1 MIHGSPYDLRVLGYT
16 VIHQKSNNNE
26 IFLESKVNINRHQIG
41 PVVLEDGINLLSK
54 WLHLEL
60 FQQKTK
66 TLSSA
71 TLTTEPLFVIIT
83 VRWRVLLKKL
93 ITDRENVSNATITCF
108 FLKKISLDCQ
118 RRVFGGRHYI

>member
-16 VIHQKSNNNE
+16 AIHQKSNNNE

-108 FLKKISLDCQ
+108 F
-118 RRVFGGRHYI
+118 